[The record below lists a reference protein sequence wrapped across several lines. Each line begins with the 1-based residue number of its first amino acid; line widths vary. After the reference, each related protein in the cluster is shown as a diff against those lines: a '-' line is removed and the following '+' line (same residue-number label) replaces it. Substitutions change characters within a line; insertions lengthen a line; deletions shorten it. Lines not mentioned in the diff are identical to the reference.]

1 MRFHCVR
8 LNAYYLRRFPFPQ
21 VLRCPKGY
29 DSGSQLISGYGC
41 HLGLT
46 HLTSISCWYR
56 SDARQDDYD
65 YLKLHCCGFKKHQ
78 VMTMS
83 VVGGHTQI
91 PVIKQQ
97 DTSNLWLLLVKEQ
110 KTKEVNESVKMR
122 PNTPYSKME
131 ANKLFLCLHVY

>member
-1 MRFHCVR
+1 
-8 LNAYYLRRFPFPQ
+8 
-21 VLRCPKGY
+21 
-29 DSGSQLISGYGC
+29 
-41 HLGLT
+41 
-46 HLTSISCWYR
+46 
-56 SDARQDDYD
+56 
-65 YLKLHCCGFKKHQ
+65 
-78 VMTMS
+78 MS

-122 PNTPYSKME
+122 PTTPYSKMA